1 MKKARADNLVI
12 STLMAEKDPYVS
24 HEQPAAATSKG
35 EDGKLDWPALAIC
48 QKL

>member
-24 HEQPAAATSKG
+24 HEQPATSKG